1 MKLILMK
8 GNAFKM
14 ARIRPVLSLQDLADI
29 MMSKHIQSMRVRWLP
44 TSEKALAESS
54 IVALILNIII
64 MRDTFREATDM
75 DKAQCTSAEGIT
87 SNLLK
92 PENGS
97 TMYCKFFFL
106 HLTRLGLINCSQ
118 VIFIL

>member
-29 MMSKHIQSMRVRWLP
+29 MMSKHIQSMRVSWLP
-44 TSEKALAESS
+44 TSGKALAESS

-64 MRDTFREATDM
+64 MMDTFREATDM

-92 PENGS
+92 VENGS
-97 TMYCKFFFL
+97 TMYCKFLF